1 VLPQRVK
8 AVVWQKHLYWEEVY
22 PRLGEMHLR
31 AALEMEIM
39 YAAEFPFCDY
49 GTDLNIM
56 AEMEKGIQ
64 LQRLQGLTETDTL
77 PTP

>member
-1 VLPQRVK
+1 
-8 AVVWQKHLYWEEVY
+8 
-22 PRLGEMHLR
+22 MHLR

-56 AEMEKGIQ
+56 AEMEKGVQ

-77 PTP
+77 PSP

>member
-1 VLPQRVK
+1 
-8 AVVWQKHLYWEEVY
+8 
-22 PRLGEMHLR
+22 
-31 AALEMEIM
+31 MEIM